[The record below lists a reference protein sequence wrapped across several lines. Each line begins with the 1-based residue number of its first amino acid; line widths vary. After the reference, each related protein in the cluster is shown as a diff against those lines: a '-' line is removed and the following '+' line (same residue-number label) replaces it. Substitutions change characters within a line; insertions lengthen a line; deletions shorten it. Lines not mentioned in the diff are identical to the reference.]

1 MSDDYFA
8 CFSCHQ
14 QGDKKPEGPPEG
26 WAPDLELAKDRL
38 NPDWVVRWIEEPQ
51 TLMPGTRMPSFYPGG
66 PEDIL
71 EADEPRQM
79 EAMRDYIWTLGVPQ
93 MAQVAEPSPVATPE
107 AAVESMDPVPETE
120 LPGESVETDTQDV
133 APAA

>member
-66 PEDIL
+66 PDDIL

-93 MAQVAEPSPVATPE
+93 MAQLAEPSAATPPE
-107 AAVESMDPVPETE
+107 DPAARTQPVPETVPPE
-120 LPGESVETDTQDV
+120 ESLETDQQNV